1 MAAASTK
8 GNLAAVIQIIAT
20 PQPELEFNLSLN
32 PAFGSGAEHIAA
44 IVYMAIAIASWLAGK
59 PFREL
64 KKLKPKLAPPPSDAT
79 LRCAAPHHHLGLIL
93 ALGCCC
99 C

>member
-1 MAAASTK
+1 MAAAAAAASTK

-44 IVYMAIAIASWLAGK
+44 IVYSY
-59 PFREL
+59 
-64 KKLKPKLAPPPSDAT
+64 S
-79 LRCAAPHHHLGLIL
+79 HS
-93 ALGCCC
+93 
-99 C
+99 

>member
-1 MAAASTK
+1 MLLFLLSPTTPNNLLTIFGIPFFYLGITQPAQFTRSTLNSMAAASTK

-44 IVYMAIAIASWLAGK
+44 IVYGYSH
-59 PFREL
+59 
-64 KKLKPKLAPPPSDAT
+64 S
-79 LRCAAPHHHLGLIL
+79 
-93 ALGCCC
+93 
-99 C
+99 